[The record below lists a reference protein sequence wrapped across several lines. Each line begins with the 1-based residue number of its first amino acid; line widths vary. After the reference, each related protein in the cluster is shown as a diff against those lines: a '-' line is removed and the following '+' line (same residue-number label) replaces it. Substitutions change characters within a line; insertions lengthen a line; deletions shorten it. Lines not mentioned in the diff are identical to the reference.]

1 MYVAHERRAYLLRLL
16 QQQGSLHS
24 ATVARELG
32 VTDETIRTDLVA
44 LQQQGLLKRVHGGAL
59 YILPRQG
66 SEDGTR
72 LDCQLAAQ
80 AAAVMEAG
88 MTLYLENSPFAVALA
103 AQLVQEEKPCTLITN
118 SPRLLTRLSA
128 AALPHQLL
136 CPGGLL
142 DKESGLL
149 DSQSARMAL
158 HQLAP
163 NFAVL
168 CPPAA
173 EAGAAMY
180 RHALQAEWAQLAADA
195 AERSIIIAPAAAFS
209 RSAPHRAELAPFL
222 LVTEDNLPPE
232 LADAPLATVP
242 AITAEDVMQDSGFDY

>member
-16 QQQGSLHS
+16 QRQGSLRS

-44 LQQQGLLKRVHGGAL
+44 LQQQGLLKRVHGGAR
-59 YILPRQG
+59 YILPQQG

-72 LDCQLAAQ
+72 LDCQLAAL
-80 AAAVMEAG
+80 AAQQMEAG
-88 MTLYLENSPFAVALA
+88 MTLYLDPSPLAVALA
-103 AQLVQEEKPCTLITN
+103 AALMQAEKPCTLITN

-149 DSQSARMAL
+149 DGQSARMAL
-158 HQLAP
+158 PRLAP
-163 NFAVL
+163 DFAVL

-173 EAGAAMY
+173 KPGAALYHKPMP
-180 RHALQAEWAQLAADA
+180 AEWAQLAADT
-195 AERSIIIAPAAAFS
+195 AERSIIMAPAATFGAT
-209 RSAPHRAELAPFL
+209 APHRAELAPFL

-232 LADAPLATVP
+232 YAALPQLTIP
-242 AITAEDVMQDSGFDY
+242 AITAEDLLPDSGFDY

>member
-16 QQQGSLHS
+16 QRQGSLHS

-32 VTDETIRTDLVA
+32 VTDETIRTDLVVM
-44 LQQQGLLKRVHGGAL
+44 QQQGLLKRVHGGAR
-59 YILPRQG
+59 YILPQHG
-66 SEDGTR
+66 SEDAAR
-72 LDCQLAAQ
+72 LDCQLAAL
-80 AAAVMEAG
+80 AAEAVEAG
-88 MTLYLENSPFAVALA
+88 MTLFLENDPLSVALA
-103 AQLVQEEKPCTLITN
+103 ARLMQEDKPCTLITN

-149 DSQSARMAL
+149 DSQSARLSL

-163 NFAVL
+163 DMAIL

-173 EAGAAMY
+173 EPGAALY
-180 RHALQAEWAQLAADA
+180 HNALRAEWAQLAADT
-195 AERSIIIAPAAAFS
+195 AEKSIIMAPAAVFGS
-209 RSAPHRAELAPFL
+209 TAPHRAELAPFL

-232 LADAPLATVP
+232 FASSPLRTVP
-242 AITAEDVMQDSGFDY
+242 AITAEDLIQESGFDY